1 MLEISTNDK
10 VSIMLVD
17 DHAIVREGLRAM
29 LETDAGFMVIGEAEN
44 GERAVSLAQELQP
57 RIILMDISMPQ
68 MDGLE
73 ATKLVKRLLP
83 QCTIIMLTMH
93 HTESHVLQAIQAG
106 ASGYLLKDSPRKEVL
121 EMIRAASSGGVLISS
136 SLLRGAMNFAM
147 KPSVEDSLEMDA
159 LTPRE
164 HEALILIADG
174 KTNKEIAQRLDVS
187 PETIKKIVQNVIGKL
202 RASDR
207 THAAV
212 RALRAGII

>member
-1 MLEISTNDK
+1 MSETAEQ

-29 LETDAGFMVIGEAEN
+29 LESESTFKVIGEAN
-44 GERAVSLAQELQP
+44 HGEQAVQMATELQP
-57 RIILMDISMPQ
+57 RIILMDISMPV

-73 ATKLVKRLLP
+73 ATKLIKRQLP
-83 QCTIIMLTMH
+83 QCTVIILTMH
-93 HTESHVLQAIQAG
+93 HTESHVVQAIQAG
-106 ASGYLLKDSPRKEVL
+106 ASGYLLKDSPRREVL
-121 EMIRAASSGGVLISS
+121 EMIRAASSGEVLISS
-136 SLLRGAMNFAM
+136 ALLRGAMNYAM
-147 KPSVEDSLEMDA
+147 KPATIEDSLEMDP

-164 HEALILIADG
+164 REALALIADG
-174 KTNKEIAQRLDVS
+174 KTNKEIAQSLEVS
-187 PETIKKIVQNVIGKL
+187 PETIKKLVQNVIGKL

>member
-1 MLEISTNDK
+1 MLFEQIT
-10 VSIMLVD
+10 ILLVD

-29 LETDAGFMVIGEAEN
+29 LESDHSLQVIAEAKN
-44 GERAVSLAQELQP
+44 GLQAVELATKYQP
-57 RIILMDISMPQ
+57 RIILMDISMSQ

-73 ATKLVKRLLP
+73 ATKIIKRNTP

-121 EMIRAASSGGVLISS
+121 EMIHAASSGEVLISS
-136 SLLRGAMNFAM
+136 SMLRGVMNFAM
-147 KPSVEDSLEMDA
+147 KPNLQENTLDMDL

-164 HEALILIADG
+164 HEALKLIADG
-174 KTNKEIAQRLDVS
+174 KTNKEIAQNLEVS
-187 PETIKKIVQNVIGKL
+187 PETIKKMVQNIIGKL

-212 RALRAGII
+212 RALKAGII